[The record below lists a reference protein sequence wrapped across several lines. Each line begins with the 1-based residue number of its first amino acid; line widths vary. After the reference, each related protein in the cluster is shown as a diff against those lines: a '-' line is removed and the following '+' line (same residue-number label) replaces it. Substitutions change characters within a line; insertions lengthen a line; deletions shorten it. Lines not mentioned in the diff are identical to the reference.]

1 MSKYCF
7 FLGEVAQVSIC
18 YKGLDS
24 ILLQFSVKKYFL
36 IWLRWVLAAA
46 HGIFAVS
53 HGISRFSSGTLWMQL
68 VGLLV
73 PWHVGSQFP
82 DQGSNHRLLPL
93 CPQGS
98 LVPPGCLVLRLWV
111 VATSSPV
118 FDEISCISKSLF
130 HKVMPEAEM
139 CSQLSCPP
147 PPQQD
152 WVTVVVQAVPL
163 LFLILTGAAW
173 ELCCLIRILLLLL
186 FSRSVMSDSV
196 IS

>member
-7 FLGEVAQVSIC
+7 FGGRGLAQVSIC

-36 IWLRWVLAAA
+36 IWLRWVLAMA
-46 HGIFAVS
+46 HGIFAGS
-53 HGISRFSSGTLWMQL
+53 RGISRFSSGTLWMQL
-68 VGLLV
+68 GDLLV
-73 PWHVGSQFP
+73 PWRVGSQFP
-82 DQGSNHRLLPL
+82 DQGSNHRPLPL

-111 VATSSPV
+111 VAISSPV

-139 CSQLSCPP
+139 YSQLS
-147 PPQQD
+147 
-152 WVTVVVQAVPL
+152 
-163 LFLILTGAAW
+163 
-173 ELCCLIRILLLLL
+173 
-186 FSRSVMSDSV
+186 
-196 IS
+196 